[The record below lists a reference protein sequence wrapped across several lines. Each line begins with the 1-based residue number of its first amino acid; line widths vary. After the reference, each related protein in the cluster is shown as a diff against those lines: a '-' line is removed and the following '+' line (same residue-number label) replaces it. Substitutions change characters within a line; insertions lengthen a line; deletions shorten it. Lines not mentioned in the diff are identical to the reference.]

1 MTTSCY
7 LPVFYCFWLSLS
19 TQFVFEIL
27 FKELSGLFYCSIVNV
42 LRRCLS
48 HATFVILLHR
58 SLFVNN
64 FFNLFFQT
72 LSSPKLFFCDSHNRL
87 SHLYDLVNKFFDLFL
102 ICSGCLLSCC
112 SAHATACLYY
122 HYFSGMSTSFLKY
135 FSNCLKQLKQFTI
148 IYNFDNNANLPTVLW
163 IHM

>member
-19 TQFVFEIL
+19 TRSFFEIL

-42 LRRCLS
+42 LRCYSLVMRNFLS
-48 HATFVILLHR
+48 LTHFF
-58 SLFVNN
+58 LFVNN
-64 FFNLFFQT
+64 FSDLFF
-72 LSSPKLFFCDSHNRL
+72 
-87 SHLYDLVNKFFDLFL
+87 KFFRTFNCFATATIDYHIFMILSTYFL
-102 ICSGCLLSCC
+102 IFLSCFLSRC

-122 HYFSGMSTSFLKY
+122 HYFPGMSTPIFKY